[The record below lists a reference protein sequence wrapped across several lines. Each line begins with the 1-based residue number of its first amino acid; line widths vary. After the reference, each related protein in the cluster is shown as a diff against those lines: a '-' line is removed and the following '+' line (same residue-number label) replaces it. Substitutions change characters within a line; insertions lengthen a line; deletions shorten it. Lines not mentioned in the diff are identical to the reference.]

1 MRPMRPQN
9 WRAAGAGFAG
19 FVALLI
25 LASSASAASSRQAL
39 LLPLSQLRAAAGQYA
54 PGAILP
60 TRVPPGINQADVGAF
75 CSAPGVGGPPCR
87 WMLGYSSKSTGAE
100 AFHLGI
106 YQGRVAGKVVQALLR
121 HDGKAG
127 STVQFTAGRY
137 TGTRERQRDARYKVG
152 WVDSYIWQY
161 GKWTYLVEVHF
172 KENGLPDYRGT
183 NPKAII
189 ASAS

>member
-1 MRPMRPQN
+1 MRPQN
-9 WRAAGAGFAG
+9 WRAAGAGVAG

-100 AFHLGI
+100 AFHL
-106 YQGRVAGKVVQALLR
+106 
-121 HDGKAG
+121 
-127 STVQFTAGRY
+127 
-137 TGTRERQRDARYKVG
+137 
-152 WVDSYIWQY
+152 
-161 GKWTYLVEVHF
+161 
-172 KENGLPDYRGT
+172 
-183 NPKAII
+183 
-189 ASAS
+189 